1 MRILIDGDAFPN
13 VKEIIEL
20 GKQYQK
26 EVIIYIDTSHYIESD
41 YAKIVVASVG
51 ANAAD
56 LLLENEIKE
65 NDLVLTQDY
74 GVAIIALSKKAYCLN
89 QLGNFYTN
97 ENIDYLMEMK
107 NINRKVRKHTN
118 VKGPKKR
125 TKKDEEKLLQ
135 NIQLLINRS
144 DNNE

>member
-20 GKQYQK
+20 GKKYQK

-107 NINRKVRKHTN
+107 NINRKVRKHIN